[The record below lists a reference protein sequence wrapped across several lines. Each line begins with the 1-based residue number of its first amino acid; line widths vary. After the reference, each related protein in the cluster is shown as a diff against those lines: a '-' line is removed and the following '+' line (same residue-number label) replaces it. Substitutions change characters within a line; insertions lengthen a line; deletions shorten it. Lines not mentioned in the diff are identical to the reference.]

1 MTLKSPI
8 AMNLS
13 EPIHFAIL
21 MMGIWRIFHIT
32 LIFLWFC
39 LPDNP
44 QSPPF
49 HTSKVVSWTVDC
61 RLKSQNLAKFYNIAK
76 NMLSFWEFKHNFAYG
91 VLQIKFITPFYSSR
105 RNFWCMTRGDSS
117 HFNFQLQKVDWG
129 TSGRQNWMK
138 TMEFWKILYIHFIRD
153 PKGITYVGLFLQIEC
168 NAKMTWSTRVPS
180 DLLRQF
186 I

>member
-105 RNFWCMTRGDSS
+105 RNFWCMTRGFSWKKNSS
-117 HFNFQLQKVDWG
+117 PGERLRIV
-129 TSGRQNWMK
+129 RK
-138 TMEFWKILYIHFIRD
+138 TEPEERVMWKILHIPFISMAKWTGSERFIAIGD
-153 PKGITYVGLFLQIEC
+153 LRVLMVGYGGYGTQC
-168 NAKMTWSTRVPS
+168 HT
-180 DLLRQF
+180 
-186 I
+186 

>member
-76 NMLSFWEFKHNFAYG
+76 NMLSFWEFKHNFAHG

-105 RNFWCMTRGDSS
+105 RNFWCMTRGFSWKKKFISRREIEDSQEDRTRGKS
-117 HFNFQLQKVDWG
+117 YVKNPSYTLHKYGKMNRFWEIHCNWWLKG
-129 TSGRQNWMK
+129 SNGRVWRV
-138 TMEFWKILYIHFIRD
+138 WYSVPYI
-153 PKGITYVGLFLQIEC
+153 K
-168 NAKMTWSTRVPS
+168 
-180 DLLRQF
+180 
-186 I
+186 